1 MNLKKRI
8 AVFLCILLTLPT
20 LLQSIPGL
28 TLEANAAN
36 MVTHIGSALPSATY
50 STVGNDYNSTAT
62 SRLTLEVGQEL
73 DMSTFCSYTSY
84 GGSTYVSKDFYE
96 VKDESYSSSKKSV
109 ASVSKNGLIT
119 AKKEGEA
126 VITLKYK
133 KLKIK
138 LNIEVVGKNY
148 TNNKKLTALN
158 KRIDTLWK
166 KYGTKKITSKN
177 VISIYNEIISID
189 KAADKVTKNLKLAK
203 NSYFTT
209 TSTVAE
215 NYFILKDGTYRIFT
229 NYRYLT
235 SLSGKINN
243 CLLNKKNSILAT
255 VSTKNLTAKS
265 VTATSKKV
273 TVTFNKKITA
283 VQLLSAGDDFSAV
296 INNSKGRKIYY
307 DVYTGN
313 GVNAFNF
320 AQKGTKV
327 TGGSVNIK
335 PGDKS
340 TTVKLKKTLAPGN
353 YYIVFYYKYNNK
365 YNWPALS
372 ISTDFTV
379 K

>member
-8 AVFLCILLTLPT
+8 AVFLCILLTLPS

-28 TLEANAAN
+28 TLEANAAG
-36 MVTHIGSALPSATY
+36 VTTYLSSMLPYSTYSATGASY
-50 STVGNDYNSTAT
+50 NTVAT
-62 SRLTLEVGQEL
+62 SKLTLEVGQTL
-73 DMSTFCSYTSY
+73 DLAIYSNCTSY
-84 GGSTYVSKDFYE
+84 GGSTYVYKDFYDI
-96 VKDESYSSSKKSV
+96 KNESYSSSKKAV

-119 AKKEGEA
+119 AKKPGEA

-133 KLKIK
+133 KLKLKVNIK
-138 LNIEVVGKNY
+138 VVEKNY

-158 KRIDTLWK
+158 NKIDALWK

-177 VISIYNEIISID
+177 VVTIYNEIASIYKD
-189 KAADKVTKNLKLAK
+189 ADKVTKSLKLNK
-203 NSYFTT
+203 NSYNTNYN
-209 TSTVAE
+209 VAK
-215 NYFILKDGTYRIFT
+215 NYFYLKDGTNRIFT

-235 SLSGKINN
+235 SLSGKINACMN
-243 CLLNKKNSILAT
+243 NKKNSILAT
-255 VSTKNLTAKS
+255 ISTKNLTAKS
-265 VTATSKKV
+265 VAATSKKV

-283 VQLLSAGDDFSAV
+283 VQLLSAGDDYSSV
-296 INNSKGRKIYY
+296 ISNSKGRNIKY

-320 AQKGTKV
+320 SQIGTKV

-335 PGDKS
+335 PGAQS
-340 TTVKLKKTLAPGN
+340 TTVNLKKTLAPGN
-353 YYIVFYYKYNNK
+353 YYIVFCYKYDNK